1 MRVELVGVGAILYL
15 VNVVLS
21 IFFAII
27 IIDKLYISK
36 KFTKEKDFHLYND
49 LFSWEIFYI
58 FIAAANILKIT
69 SIFIISDANFSNLL
83 LRIRILV
90 LFFPFWNKIIHLEKV
105 MDKITYKRHYFAG
118 MIPLIIIVLLVIL
131 RVPNQILV
139 YIFLGFSLIPYLSF
153 IIFLRNNGISIKKT
167 LKIFFGA
174 VFIGIGCIF
183 GSEII
188 GDLGFNEMLNLLV
201 SLTAPFSLI
210 IGTLLIF
217 DSFRKEIFT

>member
-1 MRVELVGVGAILYL
+1 MELVGVGAILYL